1 MKKMT
6 SNEIRNMFLKFFE
19 SKGHMIVPS
28 ASLIPDNDPSIL
40 WINAG
45 VAPLK
50 KYFDGREVPPK
61 KRLTNSQK
69 CIRTND
75 IENVGDTYHH
85 TFFEMLGNF
94 SIGDYFRNE
103 ALEYAWELL
112 TSDKYFNFDKDKLYV
127 TVYPDDT
134 ESYEKWIKLGL
145 DESHIIKNKDNF
157 WDIGPGPCGPDSE
170 IFYDRGEKYDKRGPE
185 LIEKDIDND
194 RFIEIWNNVFSQFN
208 HIDGKERKD
217 FPELPHKNI
226 DTGMGLERLVSII
239 QGVDTNYDTDLF
251 MPIINKIEELS
262 GVKYSDQREIRA
274 IADHIKTLTFALADG
289 ASFSNEGRGY
299 ILRRVLRRASRFGR
313 KLGIYEPF
321 MYKLVPTVAEMM
333 NDYYPYLMDNKESIQ
348 NKIKS
353 EEAMFLKTLS
363 AGEKRL
369 KELIDSGNKITG
381 SDVFKLYDT
390 YGFPYELTIEILK
403 EENIFVDKEEF
414 DKCMENQKNMARSAA
429 KETSGM
435 NVLGDLVNFKDESEF
450 VGYDSLTCDAKVIF
464 VGDNSGNISD
474 IYSEGIII
482 TDKTPFYATMG
493 GQKGD
498 TGYIYSD
505 DLKAEVLRTEKAP
518 NGQNM
523 HYVRIISGSIKKG
536 DTVTLK
542 VDENKRYT
550 TCQNH
555 SATHLLQ
562 KALQDILGESVHQAG
577 SYVDDETL
585 RFDFNYEGK
594 ISDEDIIKVEEK
606 VNEMINNGYERNL
619 TITTLEEAKKMHA
632 MALFSDKYKDSVRVV
647 SFGPSVELCGGTHVN
662 NTKDIKRFAIKSIES
677 KGANVY
683 RIEAV
688 CDLNLENEV
697 FSMIKPYND
706 EMILLLKKAKT
717 IVDNANLD
725 GINLKFNF
733 DISNERPK
741 CYKDILENKE
751 EVTNLRKNLAKLE
764 KEYKDALASKL
775 INDADKYLSNKVKGK
790 YGDVLILEFND
801 TDINLLKQLTGALI
815 NRLDNGIIFIYNLNG
830 TSVNFI
836 AKANESLKDTINMG
850 ELIKN
855 VSTIAN
861 GRGGGSASFAQGG
874 SSETD
879 KLNMII
885 NYVKDKLL

>member
-333 NDYYPYLMDNKESIQ
+333 NDYYPYLMDNKENIQ

-353 EEAMFLKTLS
+353 EEDMFLKTLS

-390 YGFPYELTIEILK
+390 YGFPYELTVEILK

-482 TDKTPFYATMG
+482 TDKTPFYATIG

-662 NTKDIKRFAIKSIES
+662 NTKDIKRFAIKSMES

-801 TDINLLKQLTGALI
+801 TDINLLKQLSGALI

>member
-239 QGVDTNYDTDLF
+239 QDVDTNYDTDLF

-333 NDYYPYLMDNKESIQ
+333 NDYYPYLMDNKENIQ

-390 YGFPYELTIEILK
+390 YGFPYELTVEILK

-435 NVLGDLVNFKDESEF
+435 NVLGDLVNFKDESKF

-498 TGYIYSD
+498 TGYIYSND
-505 DLKAEVLRTEKAP
+505 FKAEVLRTEKAP

-606 VNEMINNGYERNL
+606 VNEMIDNGYERNL

-706 EMILLLKKAKT
+706 EMILLLKKAKA

-836 AKANESLKDTINMG
+836 AKANESLKDTISMG

>member
-239 QGVDTNYDTDLF
+239 QDVDTNYDTDLF

-333 NDYYPYLMDNKESIQ
+333 NDYYPYLMDNKENIQ

-369 KELIDSGNKITG
+369 KDSGNKITG

-390 YGFPYELTIEILK
+390 YGFPYELTVEILK

-435 NVLGDLVNFKDESEF
+435 NVLGDLVNFKDESKF

-498 TGYIYSD
+498 TGYIYSND
-505 DLKAEVLRTEKAP
+505 FKAEVLRTEKAP

-606 VNEMINNGYERNL
+606 VNEMIDNGYERNL

-706 EMILLLKKAKT
+706 EMILLLKKAKA

-836 AKANESLKDTINMG
+836 AKANESLKDTISMG